1 MAGRRKGMEWWNE
14 ATAWGVP
21 AWGLSLPFAWTQFA
35 STSVRGNGRRSGQ
48 LLQLIFNLWQ
58 MLRTEGRGRA
68 AAYRRKSSKNKI
80 ELIET
85 KSALLTKKALVPL
98 AFGERRAQRTLL
110 NSRKFA
116 LDLPLFSCS
125 CFFSSSPPSYQHC
138 HFRCPL
144 PFPFAVPMN
153 AIWLSVRQL
162 VG

>member
-14 ATAWGVP
+14 AMAWGVP

-35 STSVRGNGRRSGQ
+35 STSVRGKGGGSGQ

-85 KSALLTKKALVPL
+85 KSALLTKKALVQRGMTWVEPL
-98 AFGERRAQRTLL
+98 GSGERKELCSTLESL
-110 NSRKFA
+110 
-116 LDLPLFSCS
+116 LQTCP
-125 CFFSSSPPSYQHC
+125 SSPAPALLLLHPTSTVISAVHFHFHLQYQWMQ
-138 HFRCPL
+138 F
-144 PFPFAVPMN
+144 
-153 AIWLSVRQL
+153 
-162 VG
+162 G